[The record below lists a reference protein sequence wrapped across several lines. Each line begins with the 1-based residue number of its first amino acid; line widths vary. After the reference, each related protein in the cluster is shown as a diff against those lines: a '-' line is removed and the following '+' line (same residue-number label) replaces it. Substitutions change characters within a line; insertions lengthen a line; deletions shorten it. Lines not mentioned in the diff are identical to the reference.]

1 MANPALRLRK
11 RSNDEWVGKCPRC
24 LKPDH
29 LGVNFKR
36 GIFGCFRCNWSGHIS
51 QLESKYH
58 LVKSQQIV
66 LTGNT
71 TPPKKDFNTQP
82 LDPDHYA
89 YVKERGI
96 TDDEIYAWKL
106 CQTDELPF
114 RILFPWPDWSYW
126 AARAI
131 LANMEPKYRHP
142 AEKKSDKLYG
152 YWRID
157 PSKAVVIVEGPVD
170 AVKTNNSVAVFGHHI
185 SDEQAKM
192 LNVFRKKIV
201 YFDPDV
207 PPVEYDS
214 IFKLKGE
221 VLVVPRDR
229 ISDPGSQS
237 RGAND
242 VTIQRAVPLEEGSWA

>member
-1 MANPALRLRK
+1 MAKVAIRLRK
-11 RSNDEWVGKCPRC
+11 RTETEWVGKCPRC

-51 QLESKYH
+51 KLESKFT
-58 LVKSQQIV
+58 LIKGKEII

-71 TPPKKDFNTQP
+71 PPPKKDFNTQP

-106 CQTDELPF
+106 CQSDELPF
-114 RILFPWPDWSYW
+114 RVIFPWPNWEYY
-126 AARAI
+126 AARSI

-142 AEKKSDKLYG
+142 KEKKSDKLFG
-152 YWRID
+152 LWRIN
-157 PSKAVVIVEGPVD
+157 PSLAVVIVEGPID
-170 AVKTNNSVAVFGHHI
+170 AIKTNNSVAVLGHHI
-185 SDEQAKM
+185 SDEQAEM
-192 LNVFRKKIV
+192 LNVFPKKVV

-207 PPVEYDS
+207 PPAEYS
-214 IFKLKGE
+214 SVFKLKGD
-221 VLVVPRDR
+221 VKVVSRQR
-229 ISDPGSQS
+229 LKDPGSY
-237 RGAND
+237 RKEVND
-242 VTIQRAVPLEEGSWA
+242 VFVAGAVPLEGAQWV